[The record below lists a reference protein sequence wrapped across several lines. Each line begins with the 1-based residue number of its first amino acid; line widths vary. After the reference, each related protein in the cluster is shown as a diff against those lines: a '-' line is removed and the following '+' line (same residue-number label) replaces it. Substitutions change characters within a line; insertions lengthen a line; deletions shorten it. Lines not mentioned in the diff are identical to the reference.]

1 MLFGFG
7 DEENPDPHTLALLE
21 VYLEEF
27 IQNITLRA
35 YNSSLRQASIKKT
48 QININ
53 IEAGL
58 IKCN

>member
-35 YNSSLRQASIKKT
+35 YNSSLRQATHKNTEKLT
-48 QININ
+48 
-53 IEAGL
+53 
-58 IKCN
+58 